1 MTGFQPLPKGK
12 ALSHISHPV
21 AIITVKQGRKL
32 NGMTAAWVTQI
43 STDPPM
49 LCVSISPK
57 RHTWKM
63 LGKAE
68 YFGVCM
74 LAEGQEDVANV
85 FGTKSGYDVDKFG
98 MMDIEPFMAAH
109 DVPLVPDSLAGF
121 VCRKS
126 HQVEQGD
133 HWALF
138 GEVVEAWKGPERR
151 PLNWFKSGY
160 HLG

>member
-1 MTGFQPLPKGK
+1 MIDFKPLTTGK
-12 ALSHISHPV
+12 ALSFISHPV
-21 AIITVKQGRKL
+21 AIITVNDGKKI

-43 STDPPM
+43 SIEPPI

-63 LGKAE
+63 LAKVE

-74 LAEGQEDVANV
+74 LAEGQEKIANV
-85 FGTKSGYDVDKFG
+85 FGTKSGNNVDKFG
-98 MMDIEPFMAAH
+98 MMDIAPFMGAH
-109 DVPLVPDSLAGF
+109 KVPLIPDSLAGF

-133 HWALF
+133 HFALF
-138 GEVVEAWKGPERR
+138 GEVVEAWKGPEKR